1 MSTVCSISV
10 SLPFNLFNFYSLFI
24 SFPLFFSVVMFV
36 VVVVVVGGG
45 GGGFGGT
52 ERERESPS
60 YQYLPYFSIYKTGV
74 SSL

>member
-45 GGGFGGT
+45 GGGVWGDR
-52 ERERESPS
+52 ERERESI
-60 YQYLPYFSIYKTGV
+60 LPVPTVF
-74 SSL
+74 LHL